1 MRRRPRQLVIASTV
15 WLLTACGAT
24 PAAIDAPPPPAP
36 PAPSAV
42 PTTAPS
48 TTADAEPVESE
59 AERAKR
65 IATARREHCQQLAQ
79 AVQARGQ
86 DVLLNVHNGATLIAM
101 GGELDESADL
111 VDRVRIDADDLGSLA
126 KLRDRYTSTTRAMAR
141 ALFVTADA
149 NSFEQRKAPL
159 AEFRELGPKLH
170 GLLVELTEH
179 CSS

>member
-1 MRRRPRQLVIASTV
+1 LVTASAA
-15 WLLTACGAT
+15 WLLIACGAT
-24 PAAIDAPPPPAP
+24 PPGTDAPPPPPPP
-36 PAPSAV
+36 PAEPTTTPSA
-42 PTTAPS
+42 A
-48 TTADAEPVESE
+48 AEAKPVESE

-65 IATARREHCQQLAQ
+65 IAAAKREHCQRLAQ
-79 AVQARGQ
+79 AAQSRGQ

-111 VDRVRIDADDLGSLA
+111 VDRVRIDAGELGSLA

-149 NSFEQRKAPL
+149 ASFEQRKEPL
-159 AEFRELGPKLH
+159 AEFRELEPKLRA
-170 GLLVELTEH
+170 LLAELTEH